1 MRDVFKTWHV
11 RFEILL
17 LVFSDAVGKNKKMH
31 RHNETLPSQC
41 MQKYSS
47 CLTIMNHFIVLDKIY
62 HDSIYEFQSRSMCE
76 FYFICNKYY
85 IQLE

>member
-1 MRDVFKTWHV
+1 MQDVFKTWHV

-17 LVFSDAVGKNKKMH
+17 LVFSDVVVKNNKMH
-31 RHNETLPSQC
+31 RHNETLLSQL

-47 CLTIMNHFIVLDKIY
+47 CSTTMNHFIVMDKVY
-62 HDSIYEFQSRSMCE
+62 YDSMNVE

-85 IQLE
+85 IQLA

>member
-1 MRDVFKTWHV
+1 MQDVFKTWHV

-41 MQKYSS
+41 LQKYLSY
-47 CLTIMNHFIVLDKIY
+47 LTTMNHFIGLDKEY
-62 HDSIYEFQSRSMCE
+62 HDSID
-76 FYFICNKYY
+76 
-85 IQLE
+85 L